1 MVFGMATAGLG
12 VIYPAGMGYHSV
24 RYLLKKGIE
33 LIEIPLEEVQNY
45 ACNLLAVRPGRVILS
60 AGNPYTREQ
69 LEKRGVEVIEMEFE
83 GGRVSGRGPVC
94 STLPLIRDP
103 GPSI

>member
-1 MVFGMATAGLG
+1 
-12 VIYPAGMGYHSV
+12 
-24 RYLLKKGIE
+24 
-33 LIEIPLEEVQNY
+33 
-45 ACNLLAVRPGRVILS
+45 VILS